1 MGFFSRNSKF
11 LFFFLLLV
19 VSQSGVVASLD
30 ALYNDTVESIVGLIS
45 ASGFSGA
52 SVLLIRQLLNMMD

>member
-1 MGFFSRNSKF
+1 MSFFSRNSKF

-19 VSQSGVVASLD
+19 LSQSGVVASLD
-30 ALYNDTVESIVGLIS
+30 ALYNDTVEGIIGLIS
-45 ASGFSGA
+45 ASGFGGA